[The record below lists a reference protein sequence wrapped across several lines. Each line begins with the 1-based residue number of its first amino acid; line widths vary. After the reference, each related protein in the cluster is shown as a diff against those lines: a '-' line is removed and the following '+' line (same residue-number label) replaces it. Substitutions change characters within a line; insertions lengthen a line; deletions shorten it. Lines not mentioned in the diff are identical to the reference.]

1 MKCSPWEGQ
10 QIEKEAW
17 KHRNL
22 CWWRRVDG
30 TALGMGAFS
39 GTWQPF
45 ILCFLFALPPST
57 AQILLHGRWK
67 SCERRERGKEW
78 GGRPAAQGSPTETP
92 TAWAHDP
99 KRHLPMRGI
108 LLQHWGSLGWTRA
121 GNSLGT
127 AWPST
132 HAAVVGDPH
141 SPPLSAA
148 GLSKMQ
154 VARVR
159 SCHTVHIAAS

>member
-78 GGRPAAQGSPTETP
+78 GGRPAAQGSPKETP

-108 LLQHWGSLGWTRA
+108 LLQHWGSLGLDQGREQPGRSVA
-121 GNSLGT
+121 Q
-127 AWPST
+127 
-132 HAAVVGDPH
+132 H
-141 SPPLSAA
+141 SRCSGWRSSVTSAFC
-148 GLSKMQ
+148 SRFIQ
-154 VARVR
+154 D
-159 SCHTVHIAAS
+159 ASGPCP